1 MESFEGIWDF
11 EIEKIDTDIMDLKE
25 KSRLKKLISDINLY
39 TKSNDTERLTEIYT
53 KIMLED
59 NVVKT
64 MTKVSQDISFY
75 NNFPE
80 LFETNLN
87 DENFINC
94 QQNSKYHKYG
104 VFRHTLEAIKT
115 VGTNR
120 AIPYSD
126 YEIKILKWTMFLH
139 DIGKPA
145 TKQTSET
152 GSDSFAGHEDLSAQ
166 MADVILDRFKFTVE
180 EKNTILKL
188 IKYHDKYINQGEITY
203 DNMKFLANELG
214 NNKKTFNLL
223 LEVKEADARAKCDEV
238 YETYKTVKQKYLE
251 FMSTYFSYENNEN
264 ENVISNSLEANTD
277 SVSNKVDSFDDV
289 TNEDYEEL
297 LLNTI
302 NRKNIDVYYQPMIDL
317 KQKRVV
323 AYEMFSRIDNPKSVP
338 IVDLLNYSKKVSK
351 FDKIQQVLMV
361 NSISEFEKIESKEAS
376 CIFVNIDYDSYSKYI
391 NKPRIYDM
399 MTRNKVVI
407 EFKNYSEASDLEMT
421 IKTIKQHGGY
431 VCLDSF
437 ALSGMRLENL
447 ENIKPNYIK
456 FDVAFLN
463 NINVDSE
470 KQKYLINVINYCM
483 SRDIEVITVGI
494 EDRGTLITLKN
505 LGLTYV
511 QGYLFAYPDKS
522 IRLINHEVEKT
533 IDSINNENSL

>member
-11 EIEKIDTDIMDLKE
+11 EVEKIDTDIMDLKE
-25 KSRLKKLISDINLY
+25 KSRIKKLISDINLY
-39 TKSNDTERLTEIYT
+39 IKSNDIERITDIYT

-64 MTKVSQDISFY
+64 MTKISQDMSFY
-75 NNFPE
+75 SLFPE

-126 YEIKILKWTMFLH
+126 YEMKILKWTMFLH

-145 TKQTSET
+145 TKQTSDT
-152 GSDSFAGHEDLSAQ
+152 GSDSFTGHEDVSAQ
-166 MADVILDRFKFTVE
+166 IAQSILDRFKFTPE
-180 EKNTILKL
+180 EKNIIVKL

-223 LEVKEADARAKCDEV
+223 LEIKEADARAKCDEV
-238 YETYKTVKQKYLE
+238 YETYKGVKQKYIE
-251 FMSTYFSYENNEN
+251 FLSNYFSYGNSEN
-264 ENVISNSLEANTD
+264 ENVIENSLEANTS
-277 SVSNKVDSFDDV
+277 SVSNKVESFDVV
-289 TNEDYEEL
+289 TNDDYEEL

-317 KQKRVV
+317 KQKKVV
-323 AYEMFSRIDNPKSVP
+323 AYEMFSRIENPKSVP
-338 IVDLLNYSKKVSK
+338 ILDLLNYSKKVNK

-376 CIFVNIDYDSYSKYI
+376 SVFVNIDYDSYSKYI

-399 MTRNKVVI
+399 MTRNKIII
-407 EFKNYSEASDLEMT
+407 EFKNYFEANDLEMT

-431 VCLDSF
+431 VSLDGF
-437 ALSGMRLENL
+437 AFSGMKLENL
-447 ENIKPNYIK
+447 DNLKPNYIK
-456 FDVAFLN
+456 FDVTFLN
-463 NINVDSE
+463 NISVDSE

-483 SRDIEVITVGI
+483 TRDIEVITVGV
-494 EDRGTLITLKN
+494 EDRETLITLKN
-505 LGLTYV
+505 LGVTCV
-511 QGYLFAYPDKS
+511 QGYFFAYPDKS
-522 IRLINHEVEKT
+522 ITLLNNEVENRVN
-533 IDSINNENSL
+533 SINNENSL